1 MNHLAHALL
10 ADAGGIEFALGSA
23 QGDFLHGHPDPAWPA
38 ARRAGLQ
45 FHRAIDRYTDAHP
58 EVVAA
63 RNTFAPPLRRYAGI
77 ALDVWFDHLL
87 VLDWARLVPDEPLA
101 RFARRWLVLL
111 DDHARDLPASLRAF
125 MTWMHA
131 HDLPAGYGDN
141 ATLEVVFHAMAQ
153 RLTRPSPLG
162 DALPALLERA
172 KPLQRHFDA
181 FFPDLAAHAH
191 QLCAEHRL

>member
-131 HDLPAGYGDN
+131 HDLPAAYGDN

-191 QLCAEHRL
+191 RLCAEHRL